1 MAKGQPRSEAGRLA
15 VEAGYT
21 PGTRAYYTYTRNITR
36 YTTTTGTQRR
46 HAKAESPTLAKLSPA
61 AQAKV
66 LQRQA
71 VADAGRPPVG
81 QRVTMKAMIKVGND
95 QAESRRASTVR
106 TVTSSRPLTAETAA
120 LLRDDPRAFWN
131 LDFGF
136 GSDVDDAD
144 GYGIEAL
151 TIVSIGYR

>member
-1 MAKGQPRSEAGRLA
+1 MAGQPRSEAGRLA
-15 VEAGYT
+15 VAAGHT
-21 PGTRAYYTYTRNITR
+21 PGTREYYSFTRNINR
-36 YTTTTGTQRR
+36 YTTTTATQRR
-46 HAKAESPTLAKLSPA
+46 HATRDSPTLAKLSPE
-61 AQAKV
+61 AQAKI

-71 VADAGRPPVG
+71 VADAGRPQVG
-81 QRVTMKAMIKVGND
+81 KRVTMKAAIKVGND
-95 QAESRRASTVR
+95 QAESRRANTVR
-106 TVTSSRPLTAETAA
+106 TVTSSRPLTPETAA

-151 TIVSIGYR
+151 TIVSISYR